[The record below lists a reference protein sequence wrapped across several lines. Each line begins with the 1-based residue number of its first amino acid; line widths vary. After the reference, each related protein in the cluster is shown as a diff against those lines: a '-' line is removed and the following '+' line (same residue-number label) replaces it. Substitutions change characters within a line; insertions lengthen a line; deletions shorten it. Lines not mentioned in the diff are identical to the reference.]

1 VSRFGDAVFATC
13 LVAVCALAAPAELLA
28 QGPANLRVLAIPP
41 DRPMLCRHA
50 EDADSLPRGVV
61 AREFRFSDD
70 ASAGPIVWTR
80 TITVFFDS
88 AGKTLTL
95 LDQASLGLQGGES
108 VLSVTMPGRPAVET
122 RTEVRVDSVA
132 VAAAKAKGDLS
143 AALAAIGPHV
153 SRSLA
158 PDESKKVAQ
167 LGSWLW
173 ERKCP

>member
-1 VSRFGDAVFATC
+1 
-13 LVAVCALAAPAELLA
+13 
-28 QGPANLRVLAIPP
+28 
-41 DRPMLCRHA
+41 MLCRHA

-108 VLSVTMPGRPAVET
+108 VFSVTMPGRPSVET
-122 RTEVRVDSVA
+122 RTDVRVDSVA

-158 PDESKKVAQ
+158 PEESKKVAE
-167 LGSWLW
+167 LGNWLW
-173 ERKCP
+173 ARKCP